1 VIAARA
7 PRRDD
12 VLVSDRLLLP
22 VFVLL
27 WSSGYVIGALAIQ
40 VSGPIP
46 LLAIR
51 FALAS
56 LVTVPLALRQGRWR
70 GGPLRRLAA
79 IGLLLQVTQF
89 GGIYAGL
96 SLGVPAG
103 LSALVMLGLSPLVT
117 TGLSI
122 AARQERSDPRVW
134 IGLSIGVAGV
144 AIGLAPELGRAQI
157 GAGLAFTLLGMFGLA
172 GGTVLQKR
180 WSADVDPLVSAAAQ
194 SVTAA
199 AVMAPVAA
207 IAGGRLDVG
216 PQLVLTLGWLGWGM
230 GIVLVLVL
238 VSLLRR
244 LDASHVGALLL
255 LVPAVTAIASA
266 PVLGQALHPVSLVG
280 MAVAMAGVRTVIV
293 GGRGQAPRADDTM
306 PSHAGAAAPPRS
318 STDLRGSCAAAVE
331 LRRPA

>member
-1 VIAARA
+1 M
-7 PRRDD
+7 
-12 VLVSDRLLLP
+12 SDRLLTP

-40 VSGPIP
+40 VTGPVP

-56 LVTVPLALRQGRWR
+56 LVTVPLVLRQNRWR
-70 GGPLRRLAA
+70 GAPLRRLAA

-96 SLGVPAG
+96 ALGVPAA

-122 AARQERSDPRVW
+122 IGGQERSDPRVW
-134 IGLSIGVAGV
+134 TGLAIGVAGV
-144 AIGLAPELGRAQI
+144 VLGLAPELGQAHI
-157 GAGLAFTLLGMFGLA
+157 GAGLGFTLLGMLGLA

-180 WSADVDPLVSAAAQ
+180 WSADADPLVSAAAQ
-194 SVTAA
+194 SVTGAV
-199 AVMAPVAA
+199 VMAPVAA
-207 IAGGRLDVG
+207 IVGGRFDLG

-230 GIVLVLVL
+230 GIVLLLVL

-266 PVLGQALHPVSLVG
+266 PVLGQAIHPLSLLG
-280 MAVAMAGVRTVIV
+280 MAVAMGGVWIV
-293 GGRGQAPRADDTM
+293 LRRGPSRNGGRPT
-306 PSHAGAAAPPRS
+306 PSHERSSAVPSSASFVLHTPAGA
-318 STDLRGSCAAAVE
+318 GGQ
-331 LRRPA
+331 PAHP